1 MAEDLSAVTRRRLLI
16 ILLAGFGAFG
26 RAVGAESAAPV
37 GGLESPLGGFSLG
50 GERGPVRIDA
60 DSMEFDYKA
69 MVLTYRGAVTVAQAD
84 LRLRSRSLRVTLDA
98 ERTGHAKEVVA
109 EGDVQIDKG
118 ERHASG
124 ERAVFNDAARTVT
137 LSGRARLRD
146 GLNEVAG
153 ERVVVYLDE
162 QRSVV
167 EGGPGR
173 VTAILNP
180 PREQAPGTP
189 VLGTLAPP
197 SDGR

>member
-1 MAEDLSAVTRRRLLI
+1 MAALAALLVC
-16 ILLAGFGAFG
+16 G
-26 RAVGAESAAPV
+26 RVGGAEPGAPL
-37 GGLESPLGGFSLG
+37 GSLESALGGFTLG

-60 DSMEFDYKA
+60 NSMEFDYKN
-69 MVLTYRGAVTVAQAD
+69 MVLTYRGAVTVVQAD
-84 LRLRSRSLRVTLDA
+84 LKLRSRVLRVTLDSQRA
-98 ERTGHAKEVVA
+98 GHAKEVMA

-124 ERAVFNDAARTVT
+124 ERAVFDDAARTVT

-180 PREQAPGTP
+180 PREGAPEAPVTP
-189 VLGTLAPP
+189 R
-197 SDGR
+197 DGR